1 MSRAYDET
9 GYSQPQVGDDFC
21 DSLVEQVKPLV
32 EFACGQEFQAFK
44 CMSYSKKRKYGMNYR
59 VKASNGFE
67 VFHLNLYVPPKGG
80 APQMTAVERARRE
93 ADPLNV
99 PIDDRNFRVDLRDR
113 RSTVFDSKPP
123 FLSD

>member
-9 GYSQPQVGDDFC
+9 GYSQPQAGDDFC

-32 EFACGQEFQAFK
+32 EYSVGQTFPAFK

-80 APQMTAVERARRE
+80 APQMNAVERARRE
-93 ADPLNV
+93 TDALNV
-99 PIDDRNFRVDLRDR
+99 PIDDRTFRVNLWDR
-113 RSTVFDSKPP
+113 RTPVFDSKSA

>member
-21 DSLVEQVKPLV
+21 DSLVGQVKPLI
-32 EFACGQEFQAFK
+32 EYSCGQTFLDFK
-44 CMSYSKKRKYGMNYR
+44 CMSYSQKRKYGMNYR

-80 APQMTAVERARRE
+80 APQMTALERARRE
-93 ADPLNV
+93 TDPLNV
-99 PIDDRNFRVDLRDR
+99 PIDDRSLRVDLRDR